1 MSAPLATPSAA
12 LRLLSR
18 LPTLYGA
25 GGHAE
30 FVGALG
36 ELLESVLGE
45 ADFSLI
51 VGDGEGGNLL
61 HCSRYPAWSG
71 RLTPPRVPAA
81 SLRLLNTCSA
91 AAPVDFL
98 VEGMSLPTYGAW
110 ALPLAGRKPAW
121 VALHAVPREADEET
135 VDLLRQNAATAL
147 SRLLASQAVAE
158 ELDVYQAKLGTI
170 NEVGELIGTLDLD
183 VLLAKLME
191 ICLYV
196 VNAQVGSIIL
206 VDDGKFRSGIEWG
219 LPLEMARRF
228 KDQQG
233 RIVFERVAE
242 TGEPALILDFSA
254 SSEYRVE
261 GLEVQVGCYLC
272 IPLVSRNRHLGVINL
287 VNPAHEESHFSE
299 LDRDLLMTISGL
311 AATSLANALLHA
323 DSLEKERYR
332 QSLSIA
338 RDIQLN
344 LYPSRAP
351 ALPWLDIGWSNESC
365 DETGGDYFDF
375 ITRDG
380 ALSIVVGD
388 VSGHGIGAALLMA
401 AARAS
406 LRATLAE
413 TNDLAHVIGRVNDQ
427 LEQDMEM
434 DRFMTLFIATLD
446 NRLGTLRFVNAG
458 HDSPLVY
465 RAATRVVEELP
476 STGMPVGIFPGNLF
490 GTGEVA
496 ALEPGDVLLLTTD
509 GVWEVNSPD
518 GVMLGKERM
527 KELFRANA
535 GLPASDLVV
544 RLLDEVRSFT
554 HGQPFKDDVTV
565 VAIRARREPTP
576 AAE

>member
-1 MSAPLATPSAA
+1 MAAPLASPSTT
-12 LRLLSR
+12 LKLLTQ
-18 LPTLYGA
+18 LPSLYGA

-36 ELLESVLGE
+36 DLMESVFGG
-45 ADFSLI
+45 ADFSLLL
-51 VGDGEGGNLL
+51 GDGEGATLL
-61 HCSRYPAWSG
+61 HCSRFPEFG
-71 RLTPPRVPAA
+71 KRLTAPRVAA
-81 SLRLLNTCSA
+81 SAIRALTGAGGDPPDLVIEGLKLPVLDVWTLPLDRRKPAYVVFHEKGEAVEPESVELLKMNASA
-91 AAPVDFL
+91 ALLRL
-98 VEGMSLPTYGAW
+98 VEG
-110 ALPLAGRKPAW
+110 
-121 VALHAVPREADEET
+121 RE
-135 VDLLRQNAATAL
+135 
-147 SRLLASQAVAE
+147 VAE
-158 ELDVYQAKLGTI
+158 QLAVYQAKLGTI

-206 VDDGKFRSGIEWG
+206 VDDGKYRSGIEWG

-228 KDQQG
+228 KDKEG
-233 RIVFERVAE
+233 RIVFERVTE
-242 TGEPALILDFSA
+242 TGEPVLVLDFGA
-254 SSEYRVE
+254 NSEYRVE

-351 ALPWLDIGWSNESC
+351 DVPWLDIGWSNESC

-375 ITRDG
+375 IGREG
-380 ALSIVVGD
+380 SLSIVVGD

-413 TNDLAHVIGRVNDQ
+413 TLDLAHVVGRVNDQ

-446 NRLGTLRFVNAG
+446 KESGRLRFVNAG
-458 HDSPLVY
+458 HDSPLVF

-476 STGMPVGIFPGNLF
+476 STGMPLGIFPGNLF
-490 GTGEVA
+490 ETGETA

-509 GVWEVNSPD
+509 GVWEVNSPE

-527 KELFRANA
+527 KEMFRANA
-535 GLPASDLVV
+535 ERPAADLVV
-544 RLLDEVRSFT
+544 RLLDEVRCFT
-554 HGQPFKDDVTV
+554 HGEPSKDDVTV
-565 VAIRARREPTP
+565 VALRAVAPR
-576 AAE
+576 A